1 MRVRLSA
8 LMLAALAG
16 SALFVVTAPAAHAA
30 FNFAQEDADDE
41 GEITE
46 TDEEQ
51 AETGTGGG
59 ETTEEEGPP
68 WTYQMSWMG
77 LVLMV
82 IIGAM
87 IGLMYYRMIVRRQK
101 EGL

>member
-8 LMLAALAG
+8 LLLAALAG
-16 SALFVVTAPAAHAA
+16 SISVVMVVPAAHALDL
-30 FNFAQEDADDE
+30 AQDTGGDE

-51 AETGTGGG
+51 ADTGAGGDG
-59 ETTEEEGPP
+59 ATEEEGPP
-68 WTYQMSWMG
+68 WTYQMSWMS
-77 LVLMV
+77 LVLV
-82 IIGAM
+82 ALVGLM
-87 IGLMYYRMIVRRQK
+87 IGLLYYRMIVKRQK